1 MDAGRI
7 HFVPESK
14 LDITHSMGFR
24 QSTSVFLVH
33 PMIPTLCFPGLS
45 GIWTPIA
52 LLPSLL
58 VNRTTT
64 ISGLL
69 VSAPDVS
76 AKKNNQ
82 NQNCWN
88 NFARIC

>member
-24 QSTSVFLVH
+24 QLSTSVVFCSS
-33 PMIPTLCFPGLS
+33 LCFPALS

-69 VSAPDVS
+69 VSASDVS
-76 AKKNNQ
+76 TKEKQ
-82 NQNCWN
+82 SESELLKQL
-88 NFARIC
+88 F